1 MNNLSE
7 NLPSVSLT
15 ELKSDE
21 SGVAMG
27 EERLFIHVNY
37 RGPRWWRFR
46 LIDLSGG
53 YTPKTAW
60 ISVKEPGDLRVAHK
74 AKPLRDLLEREY
86 KDEWRQ
92 VLELAIG
99 TVQDNEEKWAPIE
112 DEETKDN
119 PKFSDDVLKEAGK
132 VLEFGDPFHFVCEQ
146 AAKLHAGDPEL
157 IQVEYISAL
166 SGPISGLPINLWTI
180 GSSGKGKTHSKYT
193 IVTLLPRDLYLVF
206 TSASP
211 LSLFYYIKHYGAD
224 ALDGKLLFIDE
235 VEASKFAMPMLR
247 SLTSQTPILPRHLSV
262 HEAEILDLEILG
274 KRAVWFTSVKT
285 FGSSQIKNRF
295 IHVNPDETENQDD
308 RVFTLQ
314 DSLYRQNKKQQD
326 DFTITRALSYQIVQ
340 DTKDLGVVIP
350 YAIEWPF
357 KERRWLYPIFL
368 SFIKTI
374 CKVRY
379 KQREKDEHDNL
390 IATPEDFVLAKGLW
404 KSFEDTIAKRVT
416 GSAQTI
422 LEELGNRKSLAKTHA
437 ELSEIIPLGT
447 RQITRLCEELLEE
460 GLVNRQKRGSE
471 KGRPA
476 WEYWKV
482 AQPEVMDISIK
493 YDETF
498 RHLDTPSDTN
508 IFRQNNVEKPESP
521 KAVYKTVSE
530 KLNQAVENHVKTER
544 NILSQGNVEKSKTII
559 DSSFLTCSFCKQ
571 PIHTKKEDYT
581 FHEGQPIHTDC
592 LTQLK
597 KQGDV

>member
-1 MNNLSE
+1 MPE
-7 NLPSVSLT
+7 LPNITLT
-15 ELKSDE
+15 ELKSGE
-21 SGVAMG
+21 IGVAIG

-37 RGPRWWRFR
+37 RGPQWWRFR
-46 LIDLSGG
+46 LIEFSGG

-60 ISVKEPGDLRVAHK
+60 IGVKEPGDLRVAHK

-92 VLELAIG
+92 VLELVIG
-99 TVQDNEEKWAPIE
+99 TVQDNEEKWTPTT
-112 DEETKDN
+112 DEEEAKK
-119 PKFSDDVLKEAGK
+119 PKFSDDVLKEAVK

-166 SGPISGLPINLWTI
+166 SGPISNLPINLWTI
-180 GSSGKGKTHSKYT
+180 GKSGKGKTHSKFS
-193 IVTLLPRDLYLVF
+193 IITLLPRDLYLVF

-211 LSLFYYIKHYGAD
+211 LSLFYYIKHYGED

-262 HEAEILDLEILG
+262 HEAEILDLKIVG

-308 RVFTLQ
+308 RVFSLQ
-314 DSLYRQNKKQQD
+314 DILYRQNKKQQD
-326 DFTITRALSYQIVQ
+326 DFVCARALSYQIVQ
-340 DTKDLGVVIP
+340 DTKGLGVVIP

-390 IATPEDFVLAKGLW
+390 IATPDDFVLAKRLW

-422 LEELGNRKSLAKTHA
+422 LEELGDRKSLGKTHA
-437 ELSEIIPLGT
+437 ELSEIVPLGT
-447 RQITRLCEELLEE
+447 RQIQNLCEELLEE
-460 GLVNRQKRGSE
+460 GLVNRQKRGAE

-482 AQPEVMDISIK
+482 SQPEVSDISIK
-493 YDETF
+493 YSETF
-498 RHLDTPSDTN
+498 RNSEIASEN
-508 IFRQNNVEKPESP
+508 IIFSQEPTSTQQTHVE
-521 KAVYKTVSE
+521 
-530 KLNQAVENHVKTER
+530 TEE
-544 NILSQGNVEKSKTII
+544 NILSESHFRNSKNPI
-559 DSSFLTCSFCKQ
+559 DSSFLACSSCKQ
-571 PIHTKKEDYT
+571 PIHTKTEAYT

-592 LTQLK
+592 LARLK
-597 KQGDV
+597 KRGDV

>member
-7 NLPSVSLT
+7 NLPSIELT
-15 ELKSDE
+15 ELKSGE
-21 SGVAMG
+21 TGVAIG

-37 RGPRWWRFR
+37 RGPSWWRFR

-92 VLELAIG
+92 VLELVIG
-99 TVQDNEEKWAPIE
+99 IVQDHEEKWTPTT
-112 DEETKDN
+112 DEEEDKT
-119 PKFSDDVLKEAGK
+119 PKFDEDVLKEAVK
-132 VLEFGDPFHFVCEQ
+132 VLEYGDPFHFVCEQ

-157 IQVEYISAL
+157 IQVEWISAL
-166 SGPISGLPINLWTI
+166 SGPISNLPINLWTI
-180 GSSGKGKTHSKYT
+180 GKSGKGKTHSKFS
-193 IVTLLPRDLYLVF
+193 IVTLLPKDLYLVF

-211 LSLFYYIKHYGAD
+211 LSLFYYIKAYGED

-262 HEAEILDLEILG
+262 HEAEILDLKIVG

-308 RVFTLQ
+308 RVFGLQ
-314 DSLYRQNKKQQD
+314 DALYRQNKKQQD
-326 DFTITRALSYQIVQ
+326 DFVCARALSYQIVQ
-340 DTKDLGVVIP
+340 DTRDLGVVIP

-379 KQREKDEHDNL
+379 KQREKDAHDNL
-390 IATPEDFVLAKGLW
+390 VATPEDFVLAKRLW
-404 KSFEDTIAKRVT
+404 NSFEDTIAKRVT

-422 LEELGNRKSLAKTHA
+422 LEELGDRQSLAKTHA
-437 ELSEIIPLGT
+437 ELSEIVPLGT
-447 RQITRLCEELLEE
+447 RQIQNLCEELLEE

-482 AQPEVMDISIK
+482 SQPEVSDIDIK
-493 YDETF
+493 YSETF
-498 RHLDTPSDTN
+498 GNSEITSEN
-508 IFRQNNVEKPESP
+508 IIISQKPTLPQQSHVE
-521 KAVYKTVSE
+521 
-530 KLNQAVENHVKTER
+530 TEE
-544 NILSQGNVEKSKTII
+544 NILSESHFQNSKSPI
-559 DSSFLTCSFCKQ
+559 DSSFLACSFCKQ